1 MTLQQAAALSV
12 LTLAALA
19 VARTAALL
27 VLTWLGLAAAGAAAA
42 GNAALAAVAGFGL
55 CFGHFRML
63 KHVME
68 SRAMFKCCSRMRGGD
83 AKTIDPRWRL
93 LLA

>member
-12 LTLAALA
+12 LTLATLA
-19 VARTAALL
+19 AAHTAALL
-27 VLTWLGLAAAGAAAA
+27 VLTWPGLAAVGAAAV
-42 GNAALAAVAGFGL
+42 GNAALAAVADFGL

-68 SRAMFKCCSRMRGGD
+68 SCALFKCCSRTRGGD
-83 AKTIDPRWRL
+83 AKTLDQRWRL